1 MPRSVRL
8 HPDRKPEVLRAIER
22 NGFLT
27 QGELAAHL
35 GIVLSTLNN
44 FINSKRVYIS
54 TFETICEAL
63 SLDKREMLQPLGQDS
78 EKETQP
84 QKSPLP
90 VSFSAYDDCWV
101 GREKLVEELRDQ
113 LTNSCRLLLILGLTG
128 VGKTALAERM
138 AFSLQDWFE
147 SDWQHGFMRA
157 SFEKAVQPTDFAS
170 TATQW
175 LEKWDTKIP
184 PQERKPEQLL
194 GYLLDYLQHNRV
206 LVLVDSLESLLTG
219 NEEEGWG
226 NFADPWWERF
236 FLGVLLA
243 ESFPSRIIITS
254 QDLPLQLIEQRYSNL
269 WHRHVLTGL
278 DEAEQEALFEIT
290 GLDVSVASSDKPL
303 LMRLGKAYKGHPLV
317 LRVIIGEIWESFEGN
332 VEAYWEEV
340 KSKIE
345 DVEKVLAEAEAD
357 ARRAVGSDDNWK
369 LHKLTFKVRLEV
381 NKQRLRSVFE
391 RLSTQVP
398 DAYWLICAASVY
410 RIPVQAQ
417 GWLVQLANLV
427 KRLERQTCG
436 EERQERALLEL
447 SHRFLVEE
455 SIDRNNKRV
464 LGLHNLVRSV
474 ALEHYQQLLSVWKA
488 VERGETEMGRR

>member
-8 HPDRKPEVLRAIER
+8 HRDRKLEVESALER
-22 NGFLT
+22 NGFVT
-27 QGELAAHL
+27 QGDLAAHL
-35 GIVLSTLNN
+35 GIALSTLNN
-44 FINSKRVYIS
+44 FINSRRVYIS
-54 TFETICEAL
+54 TFEAICETL
-63 SLDKREMLQPLGQDS
+63 GLDKREMLKPLGQDA
-78 EKETQP
+78 ETQTESL
-84 QKSPLP
+84 QSPSP

-101 GREKLVEELRDQ
+101 GREKLVEELKEK
-113 LTNSCRLLLILGLTG
+113 LTDSCRLLLILGLTG
-128 VGKTALAERM
+128 IGKTALAERM
-138 AFSLQDWFE
+138 AFSLQDWFG
-147 SDWQHGFMRA
+147 SDWQYGFMRA
-157 SFEKAVQPTDFAS
+157 SFEKAVQSTDFAS

-175 LEKWDTKIP
+175 LEKWGVKIP
-184 PQERKPEQLL
+184 PGERKPEQLL
-194 GYLLDYLQHNRV
+194 GRLLDYLQHHRV
-206 LVLVDSLESLLTG
+206 LVLVDSLESLLSG

-236 FLGVLLA
+236 LVGVLLA
-243 ESFPSRIIITS
+243 ESFPSRIIVTS
-254 QDLPLQLIEQRYSNL
+254 QDLPLQLVEQRYSNL
-269 WHRHVLTGL
+269 WHRHVLMGL
-278 DEAEQEALFEIT
+278 DEAEQETLFERT
-290 GLDVSVASSDKPL
+290 GLDVSATSFDKPL

-332 VEAYWEEV
+332 VQAYWEEV
-340 KSKIE
+340 KSKVE
-345 DVEKVLAEAEAD
+345 DVEKALASAEAD
-357 ARRAVGSDDNWK
+357 ARKAVGSEDNWK

-410 RIPVQAQ
+410 RIPVQKQ

-455 SIDRNNKRV
+455 SIERNNQRV

-488 VERGETEMGRR
+488 AEGERG